1 VDRIRTLGSSLRLF
15 ILVDDRFGRSSH
27 RLFDDSGGD
36 FDDVPSNVV
45 VLFWTIVYGRHSRG
59 AVTVVRLLGDE
70 PIRITFF
77 FLHGTFWKL
86 VYAAQHID
94 FIVEDCVNQ
103 YCITSLELKMSR

>member
-45 VLFWTIVYGRHSRG
+45 VLFNDD
-59 AVTVVRLLGDE
+59 RLRSSFPRCG
-70 PIRITFF
+70 
-77 FLHGTFWKL
+77 
-86 VYAAQHID
+86 
-94 FIVEDCVNQ
+94 
-103 YCITSLELKMSR
+103 YCRPSFG